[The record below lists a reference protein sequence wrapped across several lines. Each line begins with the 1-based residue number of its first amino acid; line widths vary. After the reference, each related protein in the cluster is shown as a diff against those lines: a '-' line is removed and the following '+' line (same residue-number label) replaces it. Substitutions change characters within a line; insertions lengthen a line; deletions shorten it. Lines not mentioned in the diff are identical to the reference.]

1 MQTER
6 YPTRDRSYGIWH
18 RAASIARF
26 VSPVEASGLTMADLD
41 SVLFTEYNYPD
52 KVPLCLVEA
61 AMDIGQEKATGV
73 IAALA
78 KRANIPAFVVLYTHT
93 AMPNPTNTNWQDIEK
108 FRVKRVWPNP
118 ENSWRTIQ
126 PKQWADAILQIRDWQ
141 LRKYREEAAAN
152 DAQY

>member
-6 YPTRDRSYGIWH
+6 YSTRDRSYGIWH
-18 RAASIARF
+18 RAPSIKRFIGDGDAR
-26 VSPVEASGLTMADLD
+26 ALTMADLD

-73 IAALA
+73 IRALA
-78 KRANIPAFVVLYTHT
+78 KRANIPAFVVLYTH
-93 AMPNPTNTNWQDIEK
+93 AVMPNPTNTNWQDIES
-108 FRVKRVWPNP
+108 FRVKRVWPSP
-118 ENSWRTIQ
+118 EQSWRIMQ
-126 PKQWADAILQIRDWQ
+126 PQQWANAILQIREWQ
-141 LRKYREEAAAN
+141 LRKYREEVAAN